1 MSSNRPNIGVTG
13 PDRGGTAAWW
23 FTKFAL
29 LLHGAHPIRIR
40 PSDGIPEADI
50 HGLVIGGGADINP
63 ERYGHSEVEDLFSE
77 DQKVSGIRQF
87 FIRLATIFFFPLIYF
102 IRKIFSTTSTGI
114 DNSRDELEFALL
126 ERAFKKEIPVL
137 GICRGAQL
145 INIHLGGTLHSD
157 ITGHYT
163 EVPRVNSVWPKKKI
177 RLVEESKLYSLL
189 GYQNLWV
196 NAMHHQAVDTLGDQL
211 EVVAKEDTGIVQ
223 AIEHRGRDFVIGVQW
238 HPEYMPQI
246 PVQRRLFKALVE
258 QAKDYLKAGA
268 KVKK

>member
-1 MSSNRPNIGVTG
+1 MSSKRPNIGVTG
-13 PDRGGTAAWW
+13 PDEGGTAAWW

-63 ERYGHSEVEDLFSE
+63 KRYGRSEVQDLFSE

-102 IRKIFSTTSTGI
+102 MRKILSTSSTGI
-114 DNSRDELEFALL
+114 DNSRDELEFDLL
-126 ERAFKKEIPVL
+126 DRAFKKGIPVL

-145 INIHLGGTLHSD
+145 INIHQGGTLHSD
-157 ITGHYT
+157 ITGYYT
-163 EVPRVNSVWPKKKI
+163 EVPRVNSVWPKKKVH
-177 RLVEESKLYSLL
+177 LAEESKLYSFL
-189 GYQNLWV
+189 GYRTLWV
-196 NAMHHQAVDTLGDQL
+196 NAMHHQAVDTIGDQL
-211 EVVAKEDTGIVQ
+211 EVVAREDNGIVQ
-223 AIEHRGRDFVIGVQW
+223 AIEHAGKDFVIGVQW

-246 PVQRRLFKALVE
+246 PLQRRIFDALVG
-258 QAKDYLKAGA
+258 QARDYLRADKQ
-268 KVKK
+268 VKK